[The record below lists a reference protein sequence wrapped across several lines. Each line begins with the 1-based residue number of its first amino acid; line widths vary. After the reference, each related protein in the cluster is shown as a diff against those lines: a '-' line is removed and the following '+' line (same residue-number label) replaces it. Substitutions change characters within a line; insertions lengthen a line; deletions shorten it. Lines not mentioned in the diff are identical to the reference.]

1 MLGHPIYHD
10 HTMILKTIIF
20 LFIFESIQSAKLP
33 RRFEDPIGIQVY
45 NPKDG
50 SNRLLQ
56 GKIVRIYDSLSEAQR
71 DFRSLMK
78 RGHKIHGQR
87 LFGLEKLLPF
97 AQQALPLAQQAIG
110 LFQSLQ
116 GGGGG
121 GPPPGPPPGGPPPGP
136 PPGGPPPGAAGPPP
150 GGPPPGAGGG
160 PPPGPPPGAGG
171 GGGGL
176 AAVSGVLNLAQQALP
191 LIGSLGR
198 RK

>member
-1 MLGHPIYHD
+1 
-10 HTMILKTIIF
+10 MILKTIIF

-116 GGGGG
+116 GGGS
-121 GPPPGPPPGGPPPGP
+121 GGPPPGP
-136 PPGGPPPGAAGPPP
+136 PPGGPPPGA
-150 GGPPPGAGGG
+150 GGPPPGARGG